1 MIKNFF
7 RKFMAKKLV
16 YKVAA
21 AIVVVV
27 VVFAGY
33 LGIMQKKESDRIA
46 EYKDTKINEII
57 YINNRKFK
65 PTKPYKIRNE
75 IVFLPLDDVMKALG
89 AKYSYT
95 EKNFGKIE
103 LKYQDTVYDLKK
115 GSNIVFN
122 RSANEEIKM
131 DGRIELMEGKLY
143 APLEFLQDCMYV
155 NILEL
160 SGNRV
165 FIDSFKERFNYD
177 WMKDNKYIAHAMGG
191 VDKRVYTNS
200 LEAFE
205 FNYKLGYRIFEFDLA
220 LTSDNQPVL
229 LHSWGEQ
236 GLKNLG
242 LSPVWSVNK
251 PTIKEFL
258 NTKINGMYTPLSFR
272 DVCKLAEK
280 YKDVQFVVDVKGQP
294 RECKNVYEKCV
305 KIAKEEN
312 AKVLDRMI
320 PQIYDEQMLNDVMD
334 TYEFKSMIYTL
345 YKQES
350 LKAKEV
356 IDFSYENGI
365 KAVVIDKLKLNSKFI
380 RELKQRGIYVYVNT
394 YNNTDKVKEL
404 EELGAKGIYSDFI
417 NPKTGENRYEVK
429 EESKEAVAN

>member
-1 MIKNFF
+1 MIKSFF
-7 RKFMAKKLV
+7 RKFKSARMAS
-16 YKVAA
+16 KVVGVILAA
-21 AIVVVV
+21 V
-27 VVFAGY
+27 VVFVGY
-33 LGIMQKKESDRIA
+33 LGVMQVKESKRIA
-46 EYKDTKINEII
+46 EYKDTEINQVI
-57 YINNRKFK
+57 YVNNKKFK
-65 PTKPYKIRNE
+65 PTKPYKIRND
-75 IVFLPLDDVMKALG
+75 IVFLPLDDIMKALD
-89 AKYSYT
+89 AKYSYE

-115 GSNIVFN
+115 GSNVVYN
-122 RSANEEIKM
+122 RSAKEEVKM

-165 FIDSFKERFNYD
+165 FIDSFKERFTYD

-191 VDKRVYTNS
+191 INKRVYTNS

-236 GLKNLG
+236 GLKDLG
-242 LSPVWSVNK
+242 LSPTWSVNK
-251 PTIKEFL
+251 PTLKEFL
-258 NTKINGMYTPLSFR
+258 ATKINGMYTALSFR
-272 DVCKLAEK
+272 DLCKLAEK

-294 RECKNVYEKCV
+294 RECKNAYEKCV

-312 AKVLDRMI
+312 ANVLDRMI

-365 KAVVIDKLKLNSKFI
+365 KVVVIDKLKLNSKFI

-404 EELGAKGIYSDFI
+404 EELGVKGIYSDFI

-429 EESKEAVAN
+429 ENNKEEINN

>member
-1 MIKNFF
+1 MIKSFF
-7 RKFMAKKLV
+7 RRFKSARTVSKIIGVVLV
-16 YKVAA
+16 
-21 AIVVVV
+21 AI

-33 LGIMQKKESDRIA
+33 LGVMQAKESKRIA
-46 EYKDTKINEII
+46 EYKDTEINQVI
-57 YINNRKFK
+57 YVNNKKFK
-65 PTKPYKIRNE
+65 PTKPYKIRND
-75 IVFLPLDDVMKALG
+75 IVFLPLDDIMKALD
-89 AKYSYT
+89 AKYSYE

-115 GSNIVFN
+115 GSNVVYN
-122 RSANEEIKM
+122 RSAKEEVKM
-131 DGRIELMEGKLY
+131 DGRIEVMEGKLY

-165 FIDSFKERFNYD
+165 FIDSFKERFTYD

-191 VDKRVYTNS
+191 IDKKVYTNS
-200 LEAFE
+200 LDAFE
-205 FNYKLGYRIFEFDLA
+205 YNYKLGYRVFEFDLA
-220 LTSDNQPVL
+220 ITADNQPVL

-236 GLKNLG
+236 GLKDLG
-242 LSPVWSVNK
+242 LSPTWAVNK
-251 PTIKEFL
+251 PTLKEFL
-258 NTKINGMYTPLSFR
+258 ATKINGMYTALSFR

-294 RECKNVYEKCV
+294 RECKSVYEKCV

-312 AKVLDRMI
+312 ANVLDRMI

-365 KAVVIDKLKLNSKFI
+365 KVVVIDKGKLDSKFI
-380 RELKQRGIYVYVNT
+380 KELKQRGIYVYVNT
-394 YNNTDKVKEL
+394 YNDTKKVNEL
-404 EELGAKGIYSDFI
+404 FGMGAKGIYSDFI

-429 EESKEAVAN
+429 ENNREEVNN